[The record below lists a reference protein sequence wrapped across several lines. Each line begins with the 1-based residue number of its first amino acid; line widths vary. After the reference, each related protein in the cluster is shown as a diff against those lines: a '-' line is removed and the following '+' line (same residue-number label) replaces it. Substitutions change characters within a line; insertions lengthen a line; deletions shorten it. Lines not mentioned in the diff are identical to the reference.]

1 MTVGGADRDDKGC
14 DLMVVGAHAMDAELL
29 GGALAAQVTKQGG
42 SAHLLH
48 LTRGERGHP
57 TLDADA
63 FATQLDDE
71 MAVAAGMLGASFR
84 WAGVGA
90 PLADADEGQL
100 SKLILGSLRELR
112 PTFVVTHWIGS
123 WHPSHR
129 RAHTATRAAVAA
141 SRESGQAV
149 DLLYGENCE
158 DLLGFV
164 PTGFADVSA
173 AMDEWRRGVRAYDLY
188 RRSEPDS
195 GVDSLVPYASYYEAA
210 LRVRG
215 LHAGFEHAQAV
226 MVGPWPISAETRSR
240 FTWLEPPGTA

>member
-1 MTVGGADRDDKGC
+1 
-14 DLMVVGAHAMDAELL
+14 MVVGAHALDAELL
-29 GGALAAQVTKQGG
+29 GGALAAQVVQQGG

-71 MAVAAGMLGASFR
+71 MEVAAGMLGASFR
-84 WAGVGA
+84 WAGVSA
-90 PLADADEGQL
+90 PLADADEGRI
-100 SKLILGSLRELR
+100 SELIAQDLRELR
-112 PTFVVTHWIGS
+112 PSFVLTHWIGS

-129 RAHTATRAAVAA
+129 RAHTATRMAVAA
-141 SRESGQAV
+141 SRENGQAV

-164 PTGFADVSA
+164 PSGFADVTG
-173 AMDEWRRGVRAYDLY
+173 AMDEWRRGVRAYELF

-215 LHAGFEHAQAV
+215 LHAGFERAQAV
-226 MVGPWPISAETRSR
+226 MAGPWPISAETRAR
-240 FTWLEPPGTA
+240 FKWLEPPAAA

>member
-1 MTVGGADRDDKGC
+1 MTVGGAGRDNKGC

-29 GGALAAQVTKQGG
+29 GGALAAQVVKQGG

-71 MAVAAGMLGASFR
+71 MEVAAGALGASFR
-84 WAGVGA
+84 WAGVSA
-90 PLADADEGQL
+90 PLSDTDEGQL
-100 SKLILGSLRELR
+100 SGLILADLRERR
-112 PTFVVTHWIGS
+112 PGFVLTHWIGS

-129 RAHTATRAAVAA
+129 RASAAARAAVAA
-141 SRESGQAV
+141 FRDGGQVV

-173 AMDEWRRGVRAYDLY
+173 AMDEWRRGVRAYELY

-215 LHAGFEHAQAV
+215 LHAGFGQAQAV
-226 MVGPWPISAETRSR
+226 MAGPWPLSVETRSL
-240 FTWLEPPGTA
+240 FKWLEPPGAA

>member
-1 MTVGGADRDDKGC
+1 MTVGDDDRNDEGC

-29 GGALAAQVTKQGG
+29 GGALAAHVVKQGG

-57 TLDADA
+57 TLDANA
-63 FATQLDDE
+63 FATQLESE
-71 MAVAAGMLGASFR
+71 MEAAGRMLGTSFR
-84 WAGVGA
+84 WAGVVA

-100 SKLILGSLRELR
+100 SDLVLRDLREVR
-112 PTFVVTHWIGS
+112 PSFVLTHWIGS
-123 WHPSHR
+123 WHPGHV
-129 RAHTATRAAVAA
+129 RAHTATRAAIAA
-141 SRESGQAV
+141 CREAGQEV

-164 PTGFADVSA
+164 PIGFADVSSGVE
-173 AMDEWRRGVRAYDLY
+173 DWRRAVRAYELF

-195 GVDSLVPYASYYEAA
+195 GVDALVPYASYYEAA

-215 LHAGFEHAQAV
+215 LHAGFDRAQAV
-226 MVGPWPISAETRSR
+226 MPGPWPISVKTRKR
-240 FTWLEPPGTA
+240 FKWLEPPQAA